1 MDFTIP
7 IIFAIILLG
16 AFAGALTELFKRII
30 KKFAPKFYKNKM
42 YEIIKLVMP
51 LFVCLIV
58 AILTPAFIFGLVGIE
73 NINISS
79 KIWLG
84 ALSGLLS
91 NITYAVF
98 KKLLKGIG
106 VNLSAKDRP
115 DKSDEEEPAWKDE
128 EYGFG
133 A

>member
-7 IIFAIILLG
+7 IVFAILILG
-16 AFAGALTELFKRII
+16 SFAGASTELFKKLI
-30 KKFAPKFYKNKM
+30 KKLNTKFYKSKT
-42 YEIIKLVMP
+42 YEIIKLIMP
-51 LFVCLIV
+51 VFICLVI
-58 AILTPAFIFGLVGIE
+58 AIFTPVFIFSLVGIE

-106 VNLSAKDRP
+106 VDLFANERPAKN
-115 DKSDEEEPAWKDE
+115 DEEEPA
-128 EYGFG
+128 
-133 A
+133 

>member
-16 AFAGALTELFKRII
+16 SFAGALTELFKRLI
-30 KKFAPKFYKNKM
+30 KKFSPKFYKSET
-42 YEIIKLVMP
+42 YEIIKLIMP
-51 LFVCLIV
+51 LFVCLLIAV
-58 AILTPAFIFGLVGIE
+58 LTPAFIFGLFGIE

-84 ALSGLLS
+84 AFSGLLS

-106 VNLSAKDRP
+106 VDLSAKDRP
-115 DKSDEEEPAWKDE
+115 AKNDEEEPA
-128 EYGFG
+128 
-133 A
+133 

>member
-16 AFAGALTELFKRII
+16 SFAGALTELFKRLI
-30 KKFAPKFYKNKM
+30 KKFSPKFYKGET
-42 YEIIKLVMP
+42 YEIIKLIMP
-51 LFVCLIV
+51 LFVCLLIAV
-58 AILTPAFIFGLVGIE
+58 LTPAVIFGLFGIE

-84 ALSGLLS
+84 TFSGLLS

-106 VNLSAKDRP
+106 VDLSAKDRP
-115 DKSDEEEPAWKDE
+115 AKNDEEEPA
-128 EYGFG
+128 
-133 A
+133 